1 MDMHSETVDNVYKL
15 IIASPISA
23 FGIMLMSCY
32 SRQGRKGV
40 GKGWRATAR
49 GWVRV
54 SRCLAN
60 NAVARTKCDPE
71 SSGLSL
77 IAFRKQVAMSEG

>member
-1 MDMHSETVDNVYKL
+1 MDMHSQTVDNVYKL

-40 GKGWRATAR
+40 GKGWRR
-49 GWVRV
+49 GEGKKKEH
-54 SRCLAN
+54 L
-60 NAVARTKCDPE
+60 
-71 SSGLSL
+71 L
-77 IAFRKQVAMSEG
+77 QVEGRSN